1 MPLKH
6 EKQRVIQKILVGWL
20 PVIFTVAVLFAVPP
34 AAIAVILAYFTA
46 PMVVLIRSITKL
58 PLTIATLLIMA
69 SMLCM
74 IAAFLYMAVHGLLET
89 IPTIERHIAP
99 YTKNTDITGK
109 LFHFLETTVIEY
121 GQAILEYVVTTMSTL
136 FQHLLSIFIFLVA
149 YFFALRESG
158 KDRFWFLVY
167 FPSRT
172 RKKAKAFFEDGGKL
186 IGTFVFV
193 EARLFFITFVTLTI
207 GFFFLRFEAPVGNAF
222 LISLVDSLP
231 FLGIGVF
238 LLPMAAFF
246 FYTEN
251 LYIGIAL
258 ILLYLLAMTT
268 RQMAESYM
276 WASTFAVKPVHA
288 FFITISAFYLLGL
301 PGILLTPFFLF
312 AAIKVKSHPFFTA
325 SE

>member
-6 EKQRVIQKILVGWL
+6 EKQRVFQKNLVNWL
-20 PVIFTVAVLFAVPP
+20 PVALTGIILFTVPP

-46 PMVVLIRSITKL
+46 PMVMGVRSFTKL
-58 PLTIATLLIMA
+58 PLTISTLFIMT
-69 SMLCM
+69 SMLGL
-74 IAAFLYMAVHGLLET
+74 IAGFMYMAIHGLLET

-99 YTKNTDITGK
+99 YTQNTDITGK
-109 LFHFLETTVIEY
+109 LFYFLETKVVEY
-121 GQAILEYVVTTMSTL
+121 GHAILEYVLTTTRTL

-158 KDRFWFLVY
+158 KDRFWFLTY
-167 FPSRT
+167 FPARA
-172 RKKAKAFFEDGGKL
+172 RKKAKDLFEEGGKL

-193 EARLFFITFVTLTI
+193 EARLFFITFITITI
-207 GFFFLRFEAPVGNAF
+207 GFFFLHFESPVGNAF

-231 FLGIGVF
+231 FLGIGIF
-238 LLPMAAFF
+238 LLPMSAFF
-246 FYTEN
+246 LYSGE

-258 ILLYLLAMTT
+258 ILLYLFTMTT

-276 WASTFAVKPVHA
+276 WASTFNVKPVHA
-288 FFITISAFYLLGL
+288 FFITISAFYLFGL

-312 AAIKVKSHPFFTA
+312 AAIKVKSHPLFTA
-325 SE
+325 S